1 MTSVVIMDPM
11 FRDIEDFLHYFRGL
25 NRRAVRDVGGLDA
38 AAETWRPPAGEG
50 ENAWGVGQIV
60 AHMATS
66 RVFFARAY
74 VEERW
79 QAEQWPGPSDTGAQW
94 VAALDGSAARV
105 QELLSGTPAEWL
117 NRPIP
122 MLDGRP
128 QPGRRLLLFLIE
140 HEVHHRSQVQAYA
153 GLYGWGVR
161 HIFGRSAEEAG
172 LGAHREEGA

>member
-1 MTSVVIMDPM
+1 MLG
-11 FRDIEDFLHYFRGL
+11 DIEDFLHYFRGL
-25 NRRAVRDVGGLDA
+25 NRRAVRDVGGLAA
-38 AAETWRPPAGEG
+38 AAETWAPPAGEG

-74 VEERW
+74 VETSW
-79 QAEQWPGPSDTGAQW
+79 HAEHWPGPTGTSVQW

-117 NRPIP
+117 RRPVP

-128 QPGRRLLLFLIE
+128 QPGWRLLLFMVE
-140 HEVHHRSQVQAYA
+140 HEVHHRSQVQTYA
-153 GLYGWGVR
+153 GLYGWGVK

-172 LGAHREEGA
+172 LDAGRKEAQA

>member
-1 MTSVVIMDPM
+1 M
-11 FRDIEDFLHYFRGL
+11 FGDIEDFLHYFRGL

-38 AAETWRPPAGEG
+38 RAETWTPPSGEG
-50 ENAWGVGQIV
+50 EHGWGVGQIV

-74 VEERW
+74 AEAGWHAEE
-79 QAEQWPGPSDTGAQW
+79 WPEPTATRKQW

-105 QELLSGTPAEWL
+105 QELLAETPAEWL
-117 NRPIP
+117 RREVP

-128 QPGRRLLLFLIE
+128 QPGWRLLIFLVE
-140 HEVHHRSQVQAYA
+140 HEVHHRSQVQTYA
-153 GLYGWGVR
+153 GLYGWGVQ

-172 LGAHREEGA
+172 LDARRQEGERP

>member
-1 MTSVVIMDPM
+1 MLG
-11 FRDIEDFLHYFRGL
+11 DIEDFLHYFRGL

-38 AAETWRPPAGEG
+38 TAETWSPPAGEG
-50 ENAWGVGQIV
+50 ENGWAVGQIV

-74 VEERW
+74 VEGSWR
-79 QAEQWPGPSDTGAQW
+79 AEPWSDPTDTRDGW

-105 QELLSGTPAEWL
+105 QELLSPTPAEWL
-117 NRPIP
+117 RREVP

-128 QPGRRLLLFLIE
+128 TPGWRLLMLMVE
-140 HEVHHRSQVQAYA
+140 HEVAHRSQVQTYA
-153 GLYGWGVR
+153 GLYGWGVQ

-172 LGAHREEGA
+172 LEARRAEG